1 MKLHLEF
8 FFEVDRA
15 YQKGT
20 LFLFDEVGDKV
31 PENLRVVEK
40 DGLDIFGNPLGS
52 VKNKYVKCPMCSRD
66 VGATKYAPHLHKC
79 MLGGRN
85 SSRAAS
91 ARIASKANLM
101 PSSQNSSDFG
111 QLGDGGSLDG
121 FDDDLDWRNEPN
133 QNSSKHK
140 NKKRKNVTNSSNNGN
155 SPRVQPSSKNSAVKS
170 IAEVSQSKQGEE
182 MHWNSV
188 ASEGLSK
195 NYIDSKLSMSKR
207 SGKKPGKSSS
217 SLKKNKK
224 KQHQK
229 SGYD

>member
-1 MKLHLEF
+1 MHLYTLSFKTSFCHKLF
-8 FFEVDRA
+8 WSNKIKI
-15 YQKGT
+15 QKRY
-20 LFLFDEVGDKV
+20 FSYKQPDFV
-31 PENLRVVEK
+31 
-40 DGLDIFGNPLGS
+40 F
-52 VKNKYVKCPMCSRD
+52 
-66 VGATKYAPHLHKC
+66 H
-79 MLGGRN
+79 
-85 SSRAAS
+85 
-91 ARIASKANLM
+91 SKANLM

-140 NKKRKNVTNSSNNGN
+140 NKKRKNVTNTSNNGN

-195 NYIDSKLSMSKR
+195 NYIDSKLSVSKR
-207 SGKKPGKSSS
+207 SGKKPGKSST

-229 SGYD
+229 ACYDWTFVL

>member
-1 MKLHLEF
+1 
-8 FFEVDRA
+8 
-15 YQKGT
+15 
-20 LFLFDEVGDKV
+20 
-31 PENLRVVEK
+31 
-40 DGLDIFGNPLGS
+40 
-52 VKNKYVKCPMCSRD
+52 
-66 VGATKYAPHLHKC
+66 
-79 MLGGRN
+79 
-85 SSRAAS
+85 
-91 ARIASKANLM
+91 M

-140 NKKRKNVTNSSNNGN
+140 NKKRKNAANNSNNGS
-155 SPRVQPSSKNSAVKS
+155 SPRVQPSNKNSLVKS
-170 IAEVSQSKQGEE
+170 VSEIPLLKEGED

-188 ASEGLSK
+188 ANEGLNK
-195 NYIDSKLSMSKR
+195 NFLDSKHLTVPKR